1 MTLSEL
7 LKRLDDHAVEDAAS
21 ALQIAAVRS
30 ALVAVSEQPPDHSGY
45 RRGIQGAA
53 RLVADT
59 WPYESELG
67 ALVLAFSEAVRRDIG
82 PYRTTDTGA
91 AVE

>member
-1 MTLSEL
+1 MTMSEL
-7 LKRLDDHAVEDAAS
+7 LKQLDDHAVEDAAS
-21 ALQIAAVRS
+21 AVQIAAVRS
-30 ALVAVSEQPPDHSGY
+30 VLIAAFEQAPDHPAY
-45 RRGIQGAA
+45 RSGIQGAA

-67 ALVLAFSEAVRRDIG
+67 ALVLAFSEAVRRKVG
-82 PYRTTDTGA
+82 PHRTTDIGA